1 MNETRRWEVEKEK
14 KRDIDGVVVVAVVD
28 DVVVMKCLY
37 AIVSIR
43 NVTECRTFSDMWRG
57 FMV

>member
-1 MNETRRWEVEKEK
+1 MEKEK
-14 KRDIDGVVVVAVVD
+14 KRDIDVVVVVD
-28 DVVVMKCLY
+28 DAVVVMKCLY

-57 FMV
+57 LLV

>member
-1 MNETRRWEVEKEK
+1 MNEELVGGKWKRKK
-14 KRDIDGVVVVAVVD
+14 KRDIDVVVVVVD

-43 NVTECRTFSDMWRG
+43 NGTECRTFSDMWRG